1 MEEEESQDTN
11 VAAKV
16 VCAVVLAAIVVA
28 AGVGLLIQHR
38 KLDELRKVRADLE
51 KSNWQLSVGREEL
64 VSANGKLA
72 DELRQLREALSSDRR
87 KTVVHGWTRLGIL
100 EMTRKRT

>member
-1 MEEEESQDTN
+1 MEEEIRDNN
-11 VAAKV
+11 VVVKV

-38 KLDELRKVRADLE
+38 RLDELRKARADLE

-72 DELRQLREALSSDRR
+72 EELRQLREVGRARATD
-87 KTVVHGWTRLGIL
+87 KATL
-100 EMTRKRT
+100 ERERA